1 MGMTPEF
8 LANLKK
14 ATENFKGKGDYAKLI
29 SKAGEFYDFDIDI
42 VSPDPNQPRKNFD
55 EAALQE
61 LADDLKKNG
70 LIQPIVVRED
80 PDNVG
85 KFIVVAGERRLK
97 AAKLAGFKKIRSILS
112 TYDNSQLGYV
122 QIAENAKRDNLK
134 FYEMA
139 EFIVS
144 RADAGEKQADIAEKL
159 GTSKSQVNLYMIWKV
174 APEFLKNAKDHFSS
188 IRTFYDITKLADEF
202 SDEVKSFIEN
212 ANGEISRADITSLK
226 KSLTEPN
233 DTEDI
238 SDSEN
243 QSSEFEITPD
253 EDNAN
258 SIETDI
264 SRESFA
270 EPPANASD
278 YDTDDT
284 VDETAEDAADDTED
298 ESIDDAITDDFS
310 SDDSAESV
318 ENSNS
323 APAFQDEAFSGVD
336 TSFNESEETSS
347 DTDFE
352 TETKSKKL
360 KHPVFVGT
368 FDGREAEIVMEM
380 PSTDGMVK
388 IKYEDGSLDEV
399 LCENFILNRIYES

>member
-1 MGMTPEF
+1 MGMTPEYI
-8 LANLKK
+8 ANLKK
-14 ATENFKGKGDYAKLI
+14 KADAFKNRSDYAKLT
-29 SKAGEFYDFDIDI
+29 SKSGSFYDFDVDI
-42 VSPDPNQPRKNFD
+42 ISPDPNQPRKNFD
-55 EAALQE
+55 EDALQE

-70 LIQPIVVRED
+70 LIQPIVVRDD

-144 RADAGEKQADIAEKL
+144 RSDAGEKQADIAEKL
-159 GTSKSQVNLYMIWKV
+159 GLSKTRISEYMSWRD
-174 APEFLKNAKDHFSS
+174 APSFFKESKEKFPSMRA
-188 IRTFYDITKLADEF
+188 FYDLVKLYAEYPSEVTEF
-202 SDEVKSFIEN
+202 INKAES
-212 ANGEISRADITSLK
+212 ISKVDITTLK
-226 KSLTEPN
+226 KKLTEPASEKSETN
-233 DTEDI
+233 T
-238 SDSEN
+238 SEN
-243 QSSEFEITPD
+243 DNSEIQNPSFEITSDDSEEEPT
-253 EDNAN
+253 
-258 SIETDI
+258 SIETD
-264 SRESFA
+264 STEDPFV
-270 EPPANASD
+270 EPANASD
-278 YDTDDT
+278 YESEGTL
-284 VDETAEDAADDTED
+284 DESAEDAADD
-298 ESIDDAITDDFS
+298 FS
-310 SDDSAESV
+310 SEDSAESA
-318 ENSNS
+318 EISNS

-368 FDGREAEIVMEM
+368 VDGREAEIVMEI
-380 PSTDGMVK
+380 PTTDGMVK
-388 IKYEDGSLDEV
+388 VKYEDGSLDEV

>member
-1 MGMTPEF
+1 MGMTPEYI
-8 LANLKK
+8 ANLKK
-14 ATENFKGKGDYAKLI
+14 KADAFKNRSDYAKLT
-29 SKAGEFYDFDIDI
+29 SKSGSFYDFDVDI
-42 VSPDPNQPRKNFD
+42 ISPDPNQPRKNFD

-70 LIQPIVVRED
+70 LIQPIVVRDD

-144 RADAGEKQADIAEKL
+144 RSDAGEKQADIAEKL
-159 GTSKSQVNLYMIWKV
+159 GLSKTRISEYMSWRD
-174 APEFLKNAKDHFSS
+174 APSFFKESKEKFPSMRA
-188 IRTFYDITKLADEF
+188 FYDLVKLYAEYPSEVTEF
-202 SDEVKSFIEN
+202 INKAES
-212 ANGEISRADITSLK
+212 ISKVDITTLK
-226 KSLTEPN
+226 KKLTEPASEKSETN
-233 DTEDI
+233 T
-238 SDSEN
+238 SEN
-243 QSSEFEITPD
+243 DNSEIQNPSFEITSDDSEEEPT
-253 EDNAN
+253 
-258 SIETDI
+258 SIETD
-264 SRESFA
+264 STEDPFV
-270 EPPANASD
+270 EPANASD
-278 YDTDDT
+278 YESEGTL
-284 VDETAEDAADDTED
+284 DESAEDA
-298 ESIDDAITDDFS
+298 TDDFS
-310 SDDSAESV
+310 SEESAEI
-318 ENSNS
+318 
-323 APAFQDEAFSGVD
+323 PAYQDEAFSGVD
-336 TSFNESEETSS
+336 TSFNESEEKS

-368 FDGREAEIVMEM
+368 VDGREAEIVMEM
-380 PSTDGMVK
+380 PTTDGMVK
-388 IKYEDGSLDEV
+388 VKYEDGSLDEV

>member
-1 MGMTPEF
+1 MTPEYI
-8 LANLKK
+8 ANLKK
-14 ATENFKGKGDYAKLI
+14 KADAFKNRSDYAKLT
-29 SKAGEFYDFDIDI
+29 SKSGSFYDFDVDI
-42 VSPDPNQPRKNFD
+42 ISPDPNQPRKNFD

-70 LIQPIVVRED
+70 LIQPIVVRDD

-159 GTSKSQVNLYMIWKV
+159 GLSKTKVSEFMVWKA
-174 APEFLKNAKDHFSS
+174 APDFLKDAKEHFSS
-188 IRTFYDITKLADEF
+188 IRTFYDIAKLTDEF
-202 SDEVKSFIEN
+202 AKEVKSFIEDST
-212 ANGEISRADITSLK
+212 GEISRADISSLK
-226 KSLTEPN
+226 KKLTEPN
-233 DTEDI
+233 TAVES
-238 SDSEN
+238 SDSEIQN
-243 QSSEFEITPD
+243 PSFEITSDDSEEEPTSLEND
-253 EDNAN
+253 STGDSFE
-258 SIETDI
+258 
-264 SRESFA
+264 ES
-270 EPPANASD
+270 ANASD
-278 YDTDDT
+278 Y
-284 VDETAEDAADDTED
+284 ESDDTE
-298 ESIDDAITDDFS
+298 ESSETTTDDFS

-318 ENSNS
+318 ENSNLD
-323 APAFQDEAFSGVD
+323 PAFQDEAFSGVD
-336 TSFNESEETSS
+336 TSINESESESLA

-368 FDGREAEIVMEM
+368 VDGREAEIVMEM
-380 PSTDGMVK
+380 PTTDGMVK
-388 IKYEDGSLDEV
+388 VKYEDGSLDEV

>member
-1 MGMTPEF
+1 MTPEF

-61 LADDLKKNG
+61 LTDDLKKNG

-112 TYDNSQLGYV
+112 TYDSSQLGYV

-233 DTEDI
+233 TAVES
-238 SDSEN
+238 SDSEIQN
-243 QSSEFEITPD
+243 PSFEITSD
-253 EDNAN
+253 DSEEDPTSLEND
-258 SIETDI
+258 STGDSFE
-264 SRESFA
+264 ES
-270 EPPANASD
+270 ANASD
-278 YDTDDT
+278 Y
-284 VDETAEDAADDTED
+284 ESDDTED

-336 TSFNESEETSS
+336 TSIDGSESEIPS

-352 TETKSKKL
+352 SETKSKKL

-368 FDGREAEIVMEM
+368 VDGREAEIVMEL
-380 PSTDGMVK
+380 PTTDGMVK
-388 IKYEDGSLDEV
+388 VKYEDGSLDEV

>member
-1 MGMTPEF
+1 MSMTPDH

-14 ATENFKGKGDYAKLI
+14 SIENFKGKGDYAKLT
-29 SKAGEFYDFDIDI
+29 SKSGSFYDFDVDI
-42 VSPDPNQPRKNFD
+42 ISPDPNQPRKNFD
-55 EAALQE
+55 EDALQE

-70 LIQPIVVRED
+70 LIQPIVVRDD

-159 GTSKSQVNLYMIWKV
+159 GLSKTRISEYMSWRD
-174 APEFLKNAKDHFSS
+174 APSFFKESKEKFPSMRA
-188 IRTFYDITKLADEF
+188 FYDLVKLYAEYPSEVTEF
-202 SDEVKSFIEN
+202 IKKAES
-212 ANGEISRADITSLK
+212 ISKVDITTLK
-226 KSLTEPN
+226 KKLTEPASEKSETN
-233 DTEDI
+233 T
-238 SDSEN
+238 SEN
-243 QSSEFEITPD
+243 DNSEIQNPSFEITSDDSEEEPT
-253 EDNAN
+253 
-258 SIETDI
+258 SIETD
-264 SRESFA
+264 STEDPFV
-270 EPPANASD
+270 EPANASD
-278 YDTDDT
+278 YESEGTL
-284 VDETAEDAADDTED
+284 DESAEDVADN
-298 ESIDDAITDDFS
+298 FS
-310 SDDSAESV
+310 SEESAEI
-318 ENSNS
+318 S
-323 APAFQDEAFSGVD
+323 AYQDEAFSGVD
-336 TSFNESEETSS
+336 TSFNESEEASS

-368 FDGREAEIVMEM
+368 VDGREAEIVMEM
-380 PSTDGMVK
+380 PTTDGMVK
-388 IKYEDGSLDEV
+388 VKYEDGSLDEV

>member
-159 GTSKSQVNLYMIWKV
+159 GTSKSQVNLYMIWKD
-174 APEFLKNAKDHFSS
+174 APELLKDAKDKFNA
-188 IRTFYDITKLADEF
+188 IRAFYDAVKLYEEHPDEI
-202 SDEVKSFIEN
+202 SDFIEKN
-212 ANGEISRADITSLK
+212 ENISKSDISNFRK
-226 KSLTEPN
+226 KLTEQN
-233 DTEDI
+233 TAVES
-238 SDSEN
+238 SDSEAQN
-243 QSSEFEITPD
+243 VAQLFEISSDD
-253 EDNAN
+253 EDSTSLEND
-258 SIETDI
+258 STED
-264 SRESFA
+264 SF
-270 EPPANASD
+270 EEPANASD
-278 YDTDDT
+278 YESEGTL
-284 VDETAEDAADDTED
+284 DESAEDAADD
-298 ESIDDAITDDFS
+298 S
-310 SDDSAESV
+310 SFPDWEP
-318 ENSNS
+318 
-323 APAFQDEAFSGVD
+323 PAYQDEAFSGVD

-368 FDGREAEIVMEM
+368 VDGREAEIVMEI
-380 PSTDGMVK
+380 PTTDGMVK
-388 IKYEDGSLDEV
+388 VKYEDGSLDEV

>member
-1 MGMTPEF
+1 MGMTPEYI
-8 LANLKK
+8 ANLKK
-14 ATENFKGKGDYAKLI
+14 KADAFKNRSDYAKLT
-29 SKAGEFYDFDIDI
+29 SKSGSFYDFDVDI
-42 VSPDPNQPRKNFD
+42 ISPDPNQPRKNFD
-55 EAALQE
+55 EASLQE

-70 LIQPIVVRED
+70 LIQPIVVRDD

-159 GTSKSQVNLYMIWKV
+159 GLSKTKVSEFMVWKD
-174 APEFLKNAKDHFSS
+174 APDFLKDAKEHFSS
-188 IRTFYDITKLADEF
+188 IRTFYDIAKLTDEF
-202 SDEVKSFIEN
+202 ANEVKSFIEDST
-212 ANGEISRADITSLK
+212 GEISRADISSLK
-226 KSLTEPN
+226 KKLTEPN
-233 DTEDI
+233 TAVES
-238 SDSEN
+238 SDSEIQN
-243 QSSEFEITPD
+243 PSFEITSDDSEEEPTSLEND
-253 EDNAN
+253 STGDSFE
-258 SIETDI
+258 
-264 SRESFA
+264 ES
-270 EPPANASD
+270 ANASD
-278 YDTDDT
+278 Y
-284 VDETAEDAADDTED
+284 ESDDTE
-298 ESIDDAITDDFS
+298 ESSETTTDDFS

-318 ENSNS
+318 ENSNLD
-323 APAFQDEAFSGVD
+323 PAFQDEAFSGVD
-336 TSFNESEETSS
+336 TSINESESESLA

-368 FDGREAEIVMEM
+368 VDGREAEIVMEM
-380 PSTDGMVK
+380 PTTDGMVK
-388 IKYEDGSLDEV
+388 VKYEDGSLDEV

>member
-1 MGMTPEF
+1 MTPDH

-14 ATENFKGKGDYAKLI
+14 SIENFKGKGDYAKLT
-29 SKAGEFYDFDIDI
+29 SKSGSFYDFDVNII
-42 VSPDPNQPRKNFD
+42 SPDPNQPRKNFD
-55 EAALQE
+55 ETALQE

-70 LIQPIVVRED
+70 LIQPIVVRDD

-159 GTSKSQVNLYMIWKV
+159 GLSKTRISEYMSWRD
-174 APEFLKNAKDHFSS
+174 APSFFKESKEKFPSMRA
-188 IRTFYDITKLADEF
+188 FYDLVKLYAEYPSEVTEF
-202 SDEVKSFIEN
+202 IKKAES
-212 ANGEISRADITSLK
+212 ISKVDITTLK
-226 KSLTEPN
+226 KKLTEPASEKSETN
-233 DTEDI
+233 T
-238 SDSEN
+238 SEN
-243 QSSEFEITPD
+243 DNSEIQNPSFEITSDDSEEEPT
-253 EDNAN
+253 
-258 SIETDI
+258 SIETD
-264 SRESFA
+264 STEDPFV
-270 EPPANASD
+270 EPANASD
-278 YDTDDT
+278 YESEGTL
-284 VDETAEDAADDTED
+284 DESAEDVADN
-298 ESIDDAITDDFS
+298 FS
-310 SDDSAESV
+310 SEESAEI
-318 ENSNS
+318 S
-323 APAFQDEAFSGVD
+323 AYQDEAFSGVD

-368 FDGREAEIVMEM
+368 VDGREAEIVMEM
-380 PSTDGMVK
+380 PTTDGMVK
-388 IKYEDGSLDEV
+388 VKYEDGSLDEV

>member
-1 MGMTPEF
+1 MGMTPEYI
-8 LANLKK
+8 ANLKK
-14 ATENFKGKGDYAKLI
+14 KADAFKNRSDYAKLT
-29 SKAGEFYDFDIDI
+29 SKSGSFYDFDVDI
-42 VSPDPNQPRKNFD
+42 ISPDPNQPRKNFD

-70 LIQPIVVRED
+70 LIQPIVVRDD

-159 GTSKSQVNLYMIWKV
+159 GLSKTKVSEFMVWKD
-174 APEFLKNAKDHFSS
+174 APDFLKDAKEHFSS
-188 IRTFYDITKLADEF
+188 IRTFYDIAKLTDEF
-202 SDEVKSFIEN
+202 ANEVKSFIEDST
-212 ANGEISRADITSLK
+212 GEISRADISSLK
-226 KSLTEPN
+226 KKLTEPN
-233 DTEDI
+233 TAVES
-238 SDSEN
+238 SDSEIQN
-243 QSSEFEITPD
+243 PSFEITSDDSEEEPTSLEND
-253 EDNAN
+253 STGDSFE
-258 SIETDI
+258 
-264 SRESFA
+264 ES
-270 EPPANASD
+270 ANASD
-278 YDTDDT
+278 Y
-284 VDETAEDAADDTED
+284 ESDDTE
-298 ESIDDAITDDFS
+298 ESSETTTDDFS

-318 ENSNS
+318 ENSNLD
-323 APAFQDEAFSGVD
+323 PAFQDEAFSGVD
-336 TSFNESEETSS
+336 TSINESESESLA

-368 FDGREAEIVMEM
+368 VDGREAEIVMEM
-380 PSTDGMVK
+380 PTTDGMVK
-388 IKYEDGSLDEV
+388 VKYEYGSLDEV

>member
-1 MGMTPEF
+1 MSMTPDH

-14 ATENFKGKGDYAKLI
+14 SIENFKGKGDYAKLT
-29 SKAGEFYDFDIDI
+29 SKSGSFYDFDVNII
-42 VSPDPNQPRKNFD
+42 SPDPNQPRKNFD
-55 EAALQE
+55 ETALQE

-70 LIQPIVVRED
+70 LIQPIVVRDD

-159 GTSKSQVNLYMIWKV
+159 GLSKTRISEYMSWRD
-174 APEFLKNAKDHFSS
+174 APSFFKESKEKFPSMRA
-188 IRTFYDITKLADEF
+188 FYDLVKLYAEYPSEVTEF
-202 SDEVKSFIEN
+202 IKKAES
-212 ANGEISRADITSLK
+212 ISKVDITTLK
-226 KSLTEPN
+226 KKLTEPASEKSETN
-233 DTEDI
+233 T
-238 SDSEN
+238 SEN
-243 QSSEFEITPD
+243 DNSEIQNPSFEITSDDSEEEPT
-253 EDNAN
+253 
-258 SIETDI
+258 SIETD
-264 SRESFA
+264 STEDPFV
-270 EPPANASD
+270 EPANASD
-278 YDTDDT
+278 YESEGTL
-284 VDETAEDAADDTED
+284 DESAEDVADN
-298 ESIDDAITDDFS
+298 FS
-310 SDDSAESV
+310 SEESAEI
-318 ENSNS
+318 S
-323 APAFQDEAFSGVD
+323 AYQDEAFSGVD

-368 FDGREAEIVMEM
+368 VDGREAEIVMEM
-380 PSTDGMVK
+380 PTTDGMVK
-388 IKYEDGSLDEV
+388 VKYEDGSLDEV

>member
-1 MGMTPEF
+1 MGMTPEYI
-8 LANLKK
+8 ANLKK
-14 ATENFKGKGDYAKLI
+14 KADAFKNRSDYAKLT
-29 SKAGEFYDFDIDI
+29 SKSGSFYDFDVDI
-42 VSPDPNQPRKNFD
+42 IYPDPNQPRKNFD
-55 EAALQE
+55 ETALQE

-70 LIQPIVVRED
+70 LIQPIVVRDD

-159 GTSKSQVNLYMIWKV
+159 GLSKTKVSEFMVWKD
-174 APEFLKNAKDHFSS
+174 APDFLKDAKEHFSS
-188 IRTFYDITKLADEF
+188 IRTFYDIAKLTDEF
-202 SDEVKSFIEN
+202 ANEVKSFIEDST
-212 ANGEISRADITSLK
+212 GEISRADISSLK
-226 KSLTEPN
+226 KKLTEPN
-233 DTEDI
+233 TAVE
-238 SDSEN
+238 STDSEIQN
-243 QSSEFEITPD
+243 PSFEITSDDSEEEPTSLEND
-253 EDNAN
+253 STGDSFE
-258 SIETDI
+258 
-264 SRESFA
+264 ES
-270 EPPANASD
+270 ANASD
-278 YDTDDT
+278 Y
-284 VDETAEDAADDTED
+284 ESDDTE
-298 ESIDDAITDDFS
+298 ESSETTTDDFS

-336 TSFNESEETSS
+336 TSIDGSESEIPS

-352 TETKSKKL
+352 SETKSKKL

-368 FDGREAEIVMEM
+368 VDGREAEIVMEM
-380 PSTDGMVK
+380 PTTDGMVK
-388 IKYEDGSLDEV
+388 VKYEDGSLDEV

>member
-1 MGMTPEF
+1 MGMTPEYI
-8 LANLKK
+8 ANLKK
-14 ATENFKGKGDYAKLI
+14 KADAFKNRSDYAKLT
-29 SKAGEFYDFDIDI
+29 SKSGSFYDFDVDI
-42 VSPDPNQPRKNFD
+42 ISPDPNQPRKNFD

-70 LIQPIVVRED
+70 LIQPIVVRDD

-144 RADAGEKQADIAEKL
+144 RSDAGEKQADIAEKL
-159 GTSKSQVNLYMIWKV
+159 GLSKTRISEYMSWRD
-174 APEFLKNAKDHFSS
+174 APSFFKESKEKFPSMRA
-188 IRTFYDITKLADEF
+188 FYDLVKLYAEYPSEATEF
-202 SDEVKSFIEN
+202 INKAES
-212 ANGEISRADITSLK
+212 ISKVDITTLK
-226 KSLTEPN
+226 KKLTEPASEKSETN
-233 DTEDI
+233 T
-238 SDSEN
+238 SEN
-243 QSSEFEITPD
+243 DNSEIQNPSFEITSDDSEEEPT
-253 EDNAN
+253 
-258 SIETDI
+258 SIETD
-264 SRESFA
+264 STEDPFV
-270 EPPANASD
+270 EPANASD
-278 YDTDDT
+278 YESEGTL
-284 VDETAEDAADDTED
+284 DESAEDAADD
-298 ESIDDAITDDFS
+298 FS
-310 SDDSAESV
+310 SEDSAESA
-318 ENSNS
+318 EISNS

-368 FDGREAEIVMEM
+368 VDGREAEIVMEI
-380 PSTDGMVK
+380 PTTDGMVK
-388 IKYEDGSLDEV
+388 VKYEDGSLDEV

>member
-1 MGMTPEF
+1 MGMTPEYI
-8 LANLKK
+8 ANLKK
-14 ATENFKGKGDYAKLI
+14 KADAFKNRSDYAKLT
-29 SKAGEFYDFDIDI
+29 SKSGSFYDFDVDI
-42 VSPDPNQPRKNFD
+42 ISPDPNQPRKNFD

-70 LIQPIVVRED
+70 LIQPIVVRDD

-159 GTSKSQVNLYMIWKV
+159 GLSKTKVSEFMVWKD
-174 APEFLKNAKDHFSS
+174 APDFLKDAKEHFSS
-188 IRTFYDITKLADEF
+188 IRTFYDIAKLTDEF
-202 SDEVKSFIEN
+202 ANEVKSFIEDST
-212 ANGEISRADITSLK
+212 GEISRADISSLK
-226 KSLTEPN
+226 KKLTEPN
-233 DTEDI
+233 TAVES
-238 SDSEN
+238 SDSEIQN
-243 QSSEFEITPD
+243 PSFEITSDDSEEEPT
-253 EDNAN
+253 
-258 SIETDI
+258 SIETD
-264 SRESFA
+264 STEDPFV
-270 EPPANASD
+270 EPANASD
-278 YDTDDT
+278 Y
-284 VDETAEDAADDTED
+284 ESDDTE
-298 ESIDDAITDDFS
+298 ESSETTTDDFS

-318 ENSNS
+318 ENSNLD
-323 APAFQDEAFSGVD
+323 PAFQDEAFSGVD
-336 TSFNESEETSS
+336 TSINESESESLA

-368 FDGREAEIVMEM
+368 VDGREAEIVMEM
-380 PSTDGMVK
+380 PTTDGMVK
-388 IKYEDGSLDEV
+388 VKYEDGSLDEV

>member
-1 MGMTPEF
+1 MTPEF

-55 EAALQE
+55 EVALQE

-159 GTSKSQVNLYMIWKV
+159 GLSKTRISEYMSWRD
-174 APEFLKNAKDHFSS
+174 APSFFKESKEKFPSMRA
-188 IRTFYDITKLADEF
+188 FYDLVKLYAEYPSEVTEF
-202 SDEVKSFIEN
+202 INKAES
-212 ANGEISRADITSLK
+212 ISKVDITTLK
-226 KSLTEPN
+226 KKLTEPN
-233 DTEDI
+233 TAVES
-238 SDSEN
+238 SDSEIQN
-243 QSSEFEITPD
+243 PSFEITSD
-253 EDNAN
+253 DSEEDPTSLEND
-258 SIETDI
+258 STGDSFE
-264 SRESFA
+264 ES
-270 EPPANASD
+270 ANASD
-278 YDTDDT
+278 Y
-284 VDETAEDAADDTED
+284 ESDDTED

-368 FDGREAEIVMEM
+368 VDGREAEIVMEI
-380 PSTDGMVK
+380 PTTDGMVK
-388 IKYEDGSLDEV
+388 VKYEDGSLDEV

>member
-1 MGMTPEF
+1 MGMTPEYI
-8 LANLKK
+8 ANLKK
-14 ATENFKGKGDYAKLI
+14 KADAFKNRSDYAKLT
-29 SKAGEFYDFDIDI
+29 SKSGSFYDFDVDI
-42 VSPDPNQPRKNFD
+42 ISPDPNQPRKNFD

-70 LIQPIVVRED
+70 LIQPIVVRDD

-144 RADAGEKQADIAEKL
+144 RSDAGEKQADIAEKL
-159 GTSKSQVNLYMIWKV
+159 GLSKTRISEYMSWRD
-174 APEFLKNAKDHFSS
+174 APSFFKESKEKFPSMRA
-188 IRTFYDITKLADEF
+188 FYDLVKLYAEYPSEVTEF
-202 SDEVKSFIEN
+202 INKAES
-212 ANGEISRADITSLK
+212 ISKVDITTLK
-226 KSLTEPN
+226 KKLTEPASEKSETN
-233 DTEDI
+233 T
-238 SDSEN
+238 SEN
-243 QSSEFEITPD
+243 DNSEIQNPSFEITSDDSEEEPT
-253 EDNAN
+253 
-258 SIETDI
+258 SIETD
-264 SRESFA
+264 STEDPFV
-270 EPPANASD
+270 EPANASD
-278 YDTDDT
+278 YESEGTL
-284 VDETAEDAADDTED
+284 DESAEDAADD
-298 ESIDDAITDDFS
+298 FS
-310 SDDSAESV
+310 SEDSAESA
-318 ENSNS
+318 EISNS

-368 FDGREAEIVMEM
+368 VDGREAEIVMEI
-380 PSTDGMVK
+380 PTTDGMVK
-388 IKYEDGSLDEV
+388 VKYEDGSLDEV

>member
-144 RADAGEKQADIAEKL
+144 RSDAGEKQADIAEKL
-159 GTSKSQVNLYMIWKV
+159 GTSKSQVNLYMIWKD
-174 APEFLKNAKDHFSS
+174 APELLKDAKDKFNA
-188 IRTFYDITKLADEF
+188 IRAFYDAVKLYEEYPDEI
-202 SDEVKSFIEN
+202 SDFIEKN
-212 ANGEISRADITSLK
+212 ENISKSDITSLK

-233 DTEDI
+233 TAVES
-238 SDSEN
+238 SDSEIQN
-243 QSSEFEITPD
+243 PSFEITSD
-253 EDNAN
+253 DSEEDPTSLEND
-258 SIETDI
+258 STGDSFE
-264 SRESFA
+264 ES
-270 EPPANASD
+270 ANASD
-278 YDTDDT
+278 Y
-284 VDETAEDAADDTED
+284 ESDDTED

-336 TSFNESEETSS
+336 TSIDGSESEIPS

-352 TETKSKKL
+352 SETKSKKL

-368 FDGREAEIVMEM
+368 VDGREAEIVMEM
-380 PSTDGMVK
+380 PTTDGMVK
-388 IKYEDGSLDEV
+388 VKYEDGSLDEV

>member
-144 RADAGEKQADIAEKL
+144 RSDAGEKQADIAEKL
-159 GTSKSQVNLYMIWKV
+159 GTSKSQVNLYMIWKD
-174 APEFLKNAKDHFSS
+174 APELLKDAKDKFNA
-188 IRTFYDITKLADEF
+188 IRAFYDAVKLYEEYPDEI
-202 SDEVKSFIEN
+202 SDFIEKN
-212 ANGEISRADITSLK
+212 ENISKSDITSLK

-233 DTEDI
+233 TAVES
-238 SDSEN
+238 SDSEIQN
-243 QSSEFEITPD
+243 PSFEITSD
-253 EDNAN
+253 DSEEDPTSLEND
-258 SIETDI
+258 STGDSFE
-264 SRESFA
+264 ES
-270 EPPANASD
+270 ANASD
-278 YDTDDT
+278 Y
-284 VDETAEDAADDTED
+284 ESDDTED
-298 ESIDDAITDDFS
+298 ESIDDATTDDFS
-310 SDDSAESV
+310 SDDSAESA
-318 ENSNS
+318 EISNS
-323 APAFQDEAFSGVD
+323 VPTFQDEAFSGVD
-336 TSFNESEETSS
+336 TSIDGSESEIPS

-368 FDGREAEIVMEM
+368 VDGREAEIVMEM
-380 PSTDGMVK
+380 PTTDGMVK
-388 IKYEDGSLDEV
+388 VKYEDGSLDEV